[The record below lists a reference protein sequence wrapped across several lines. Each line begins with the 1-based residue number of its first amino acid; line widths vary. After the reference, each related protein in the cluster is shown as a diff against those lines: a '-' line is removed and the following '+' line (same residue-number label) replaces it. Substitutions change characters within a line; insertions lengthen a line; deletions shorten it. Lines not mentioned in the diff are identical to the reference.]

1 MRYQAVAKLANLY
14 LDLVRCESMNSLDPS
29 VCTKI
34 LQKKYRLVIRALI
47 AAQKGDRNCW
57 VRV

>member
-47 AAQKGDRNCW
+47 AAQKGGRNCW

>member
-47 AAQKGDRNCW
+47 AAQKGGGNC
-57 VRV
+57 